1 MTNTDEVVLGYL
13 KKRGYK
19 QAEAAF
25 RNDAK
30 ITGAPSTSSLP
41 AAKIDQMIFESMAVD
56 FDTAGDQPMLFS
68 SSADAQPKQLEDS
81 FRRFKAFVED
91 SLDLY
96 KVFLQRN
103 LSYGIMCSMHHFQ

>member
-1 MTNTDEVVLGYL
+1 MTNTDEVVLSYL
-13 KKRGYK
+13 KKRGFK

-30 ITGAPSTSSLP
+30 ISGSTSSSTASLP
-41 AAKIDQMIFESMAVD
+41 AAKLDQMIFESMAVD
-56 FDTAGDQPMLFS
+56 FDTAGDQPMLFG
-68 SSADAQPKQLEDS
+68 SSADSQPKQLEDS

-96 KVFLQRN
+96 KVPFLN
-103 LSYGIMCSMHHFQ
+103 TH